1 MLIITRVM
9 FGRAYVHSSPL
20 FGALAPPLLPDAPNN
35 ERYVDQ
41 DAMPSSPVSQFD
53 VTRVWL
59 SCRFDSVIA
68 TPQVTFRE
76 VIMFDNAQIYP
87 ELVVYYTA

>member
-1 MLIITRVM
+1 MLIITRVLL
-9 FGRAYVHSSPL
+9 GRAYAHPSPP
-20 FGALAPPLLPDAPNN
+20 FGALAPPLLPNAPNN

-41 DAMPSSPVSQFD
+41 DAMSSSPVSQFD
-53 VTRVWL
+53 GTHVWL

-68 TPQVTFRE
+68 TPQGTFHE